1 MCLICEKIK
10 NNTMTLNEARK
21 NIMELRILDHMDV
34 LHYDE
39 VIDII
44 KEHQKKEDDK
54 ISERVLKNK

>member
-1 MCLICEKIK
+1 
-10 NNTMTLNEARK
+10 MTLNEARK

-39 VIDII
+39 VIEII

-54 ISERVLKNK
+54 KSEKVLKNK

>member
-1 MCLICEKIK
+1 
-10 NNTMTLNEARK
+10 MTLNEARK

>member
-54 ISERVLKNK
+54 KSERVLKNK